1 MIVKIDRSLKIRL
14 LVALRDGYLN
24 TSQFPELYEDDGS
37 QEFDLRF
44 LSEEEQLILLKV
56 GEKALNEMPGK

>member
-37 QEFDLRF
+37 QEFDLSF